1 MAPTTTEQQRPANR
15 SATKRAQIVAAATEA
30 FLRNGYD
37 GTSMDQIAAAASVSK
52 QTVYKQFTDKE
63 SLFAEMV
70 LGALGPV
77 DDMFQA
83 VIRVV
88 EDTGDLDKA
97 FGELARHFVTAMT
110 EPQMLRL
117 RRLVIAEAD
126 RFPELGRTYYER
138 GPQRVNQTLA
148 DTLARLAADGRLA
161 IEDPWLAANHFTWL
175 VLAVPVNRV
184 MLCGESARYS
194 PEEAENYAA
203 SAARLFLAACST
215 EGKAPTS

>member
-1 MAPTTTEQQRPANR
+1 MARTTTEQQRPASR

-52 QTVYKQFTDKE
+52 QTVYKQFSDKE

-88 EDTGDLDKA
+88 EDTGDLEKA
-97 FGELARHFVTAMT
+97 FGELARHFVTVMT

-148 DTLARLAADGRLA
+148 DTLARLAADGRLT

-194 PEEAENYAA
+194 PEEAESYAA

-215 EGKAPTS
+215 EARASAS